1 MHAMSRLALIFILLA
16 LAVRLVLPLAATLH
30 HHGDKHDCG
39 HAHAH
44 AHAHAQ
50 PVTVLSTEHVCILC
64 EHLAL
69 LKAPGVV
76 PDTAPRLTGEALP
89 RPPQS
94 DVVIGAR
101 SATWWRAGGRGPPT
115 A

>member
-39 HAHAH
+39 HAH

>member
-39 HAHAH
+39 H

>member
-16 LAVRLVLPLAATLH
+16 LAVRLVLPLAASLH
-30 HHGDKHDCG
+30 HHGDEHGCG
-39 HAHAH
+39 HD
-44 AHAHAQ
+44 HAQ
-50 PVTVLSTEHVCILC
+50 PSTVLSAEHVCLLC
-64 EHLAL
+64 EHMAL

-76 PDTAPRLTGEALP
+76 PDTAPQLTGEALP